1 MHWSTARV
9 AAQAPAQGSE
19 PRSLSA
25 TYGGDFLIGT
35 AIDFTETAPLTPQEL
50 AIIKTHF
57 NVITPENSM
66 KPASIHP
73 AEDQWNWAM
82 ADTLVKFCGDN
93 NIQVVGHCLVWHAQT
108 GRWFFGG
115 ENGRPVTREKALERM
130 KQHIMTE
137 VGHFKGKLKGWD
149 VVNEA
154 ISDRGPGDT
163 ENLRS
168 APWLTAIG
176 PDYINYAF
184 KFAHE
189 ADPDAELYYNDY
201 GIEKGNKR
209 KSSVLLLKRLI
220 SEGVPIKAVGIQGH
234 WGLNN
239 LPYEELDAAISE
251 YEALGL
257 HVNITEMD
265 ITMRG
270 QGGGQLT
277 PDGAPTTATA
287 ASGPATGPG
296 RGRGLGRGPITP
308 PTPEQLVAQAQ
319 AYAKFFQIFEKHKD
333 AIDRVTFWGLND
345 ARSWRRGQA
354 PLLLDGQNKPKP
366 ALTAILEAKVN

>member
-1 MHWSTARV
+1 
-9 AAQAPAQGSE
+9 
-19 PRSLSA
+19 
-25 TYGGDFLIGT
+25 
-35 AIDFTETAPLTPQEL
+35 
-50 AIIKTHF
+50 
-57 NVITPENSM
+57 
-66 KPASIHP
+66 
-73 AEDQWNWAM
+73 
-82 ADTLVKFCGDN
+82 
-93 NIQVVGHCLVWHAQT
+93 
-108 GRWFFGG
+108 
-115 ENGRPVTREKALERM
+115 
-130 KQHIMTE
+130 
-137 VGHFKGKLKGWD
+137 
-149 VVNEA
+149 
-154 ISDRGPGDT
+154 
-163 ENLRS
+163 
-168 APWLTAIG
+168 
-176 PDYINYAF
+176 
-184 KFAHE
+184 
-189 ADPDAELYYNDY
+189 
-201 GIEKGNKR
+201 
-209 KSSVLLLKRLI
+209 
-220 SEGVPIKAVGIQGH
+220 
-234 WGLNN
+234 
-239 LPYEELDAAISE
+239 
-251 YEALGL
+251 L